1 MRNINILSSSTYIN
15 KEIKLSQDK
24 INILHLLMN
33 QETIL
38 NYIFHQNNVKQ

>member
-1 MRNINILSSSTYIN
+1 MRNINILSSYIN
-15 KEIKLSQDK
+15 KEIKLSEDK

-38 NYIFHQNNVKQ
+38 NYIFHQNNVIQGK